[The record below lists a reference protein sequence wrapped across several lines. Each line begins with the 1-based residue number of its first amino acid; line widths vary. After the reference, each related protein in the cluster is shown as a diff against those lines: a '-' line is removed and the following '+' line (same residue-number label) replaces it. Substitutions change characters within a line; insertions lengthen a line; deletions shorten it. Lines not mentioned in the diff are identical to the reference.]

1 MKTRTSSLAEAAAAR
16 VALQVI
22 LLLTAT
28 GGAFAQVAPRIP
40 KSDNQSWND
49 LTIYVPMNQKVDFS
63 VQVTGRFGDNVT
75 QLVDL
80 RYGVGWVL
88 KPNKYLSF
96 NPFYF
101 HREARPPNGI
111 HEHEDRLTLGATVRI
126 PAGKFTVADRNWF
139 ERRWREPQRDAWRY
153 RNRVMLEHPFQ
164 IEKKKFTWFVWDEV
178 FYDWSLHEWPRNRFA
193 VGITRPFNKH
203 LTLELYYT
211 RQNDGRT
218 RPGDLNIIWSAWRV
232 RL

>member
-1 MKTRTSSLAEAAAAR
+1 MLSAYEYCAR
-16 VALQVI
+16 AGL
-22 LLLTAT
+22 
-28 GGAFAQVAPRIP
+28 GAFVFFLFTASLIAQTTNRVP

-49 LTIYVPMNQKVDFS
+49 LQISIPMTEKIDYTLQL
-63 VQVTGRFGDNVT
+63 TGRFGDNVT

-80 RYGVGWVL
+80 RYGVGWVFR
-88 KPNKYLSF
+88 PNKYLSF

-101 HREARPPNGI
+101 HREARPPNGR
-111 HEHEDRLTLGATVRI
+111 HEREDRLTLGATVRF
-126 PAGKFTVADRNWF
+126 PVGKFTIAERNWF
-139 ERRWREPQRDAWRY
+139 ERRWRHPQVNAWRY
-153 RNRVMLEHPFQ
+153 RNRVQLEHPFQ
-164 IEKKKFTWFVWDEV
+164 FDKKKFTWFVSDEV
-178 FYDWSLHEWPRNRFA
+178 FYDWSLHVWPRNRFSA
-193 VGITRPFNKH
+193 GVTHPFNKH

>member
-1 MKTRTSSLAEAAAAR
+1 MSYTYGRWTRFAAVFTMVLTIAGKIEAQAN
-16 VALQVI
+16 QV
-22 LLLTAT
+22 
-28 GGAFAQVAPRIP
+28 P

-49 LTIYVPMNQKVDFS
+49 LQISISMTKKVDFTT
-63 VQVTGRFGDNVT
+63 QLTGRFGDNIT

-80 RYGVGWVL
+80 RYGVGWVFR
-88 KPNKYLSF
+88 PNKYLSF

-101 HREARPPNGI
+101 HREARPPNGK
-111 HEHEDRLTLGATVRI
+111 HESEDRLTLGATVRF
-126 PAGKFTVADRNWF
+126 PPVGKFTLADRNWF
-139 ERRWREPQRDAWRY
+139 ERRWRDPQVNAWRY
-153 RNRVMLEHPFQ
+153 RNRVQLEHPFTV
-164 IEKKKFTWFVWDEV
+164 EKKKFTWFVSDEV
-178 FYDWSLHEWPRNRFA
+178 FYDWSLHVWPRNRFSG
-193 VGITRPFNKH
+193 GITHPFNKH